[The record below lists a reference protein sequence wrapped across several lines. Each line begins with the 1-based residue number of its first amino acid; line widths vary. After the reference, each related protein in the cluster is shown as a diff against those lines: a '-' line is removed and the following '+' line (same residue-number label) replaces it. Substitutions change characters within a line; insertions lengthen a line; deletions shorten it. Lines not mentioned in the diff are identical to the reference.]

1 MQDEGLK
8 EANEILRKAVPLMQ
22 RLNIAP
28 TPYNYGVCY
37 EYSSNRT
44 PKLNK
49 LMDATIR
56 TLGGVPDYLTKEL
69 FHQFVIDD
77 SQFNNEHQDKIEALI
92 EASQKGSKEMQSSL
106 DELDDVLKKSKR
118 VLDRADRQKHVEKV
132 LTYLEKGTQ
141 KAIQSTVKF
150 NESLNVVRYEIDALK
165 SEIEALKNNVE
176 LGPLTQHYNQ
186 KGLERYMYTWK
197 QGAEDDLSLM
207 LIDIDRLQGI
217 IKQHG
222 RRAGTSLIRY
232 LGKLI
237 KDANVQNS
245 VLARVEGGTYALLVN
260 ELELSQATGL
270 AEQLREKM
278 SLQKIR
284 YKDTKK
290 EMTRLTVSIGVAT
303 LIGDESVSSLL
314 ARTRVY
320 LENAKHRG
328 RNRISSN

>member
-1 MQDEGLK
+1 MQDEGLN

-77 SQFNNEHQDKIEALI
+77 SQFNNEHQNKIEALI
-92 EASQKGSKEMQSSL
+92 EASQKNSKEMQGSL
-106 DELDDVLKKSKR
+106 DSLDGVLKKSKR
-118 VLDRADRQKHVEKV
+118 VLERADRQKHIEKV
-132 LTYLEKGTQ
+132 LNYLEKGTE
-141 KAIQSTVKF
+141 KAIESTVKF
-150 NESLNVVRYEIDALK
+150 NENLNVVRYEIDALK
-165 SEIEALKNNVE
+165 SDLEALKNNIE
-176 LGPLTQHYNQ
+176 LDPLTQHYNQ

-197 QGAEDDLSLM
+197 KGAEDDLSLL
-207 LIDIDRLQGI
+207 LIDIDKLQSI
-217 IKQHG
+217 NKKHG

-232 LGKLI
+232 VGKLI
-237 KDANVQNS
+237 KDFNVDNS
-245 VLARVEGGTYALLVN
+245 VLARIDGGTYALLIN
-260 ELELSQATGL
+260 ELELAKASEL
-270 AEQLREKM
+270 ANSIRKKI

-290 EMTRLTVSIGVAT
+290 EMTQLTVSVGVAT

-314 ARTRVY
+314 ARARVY

-328 RNRISSN
+328 RNRTSSN